1 MSDFTTLESFVDRN
15 VCEPFVRHIRFPQFK
30 NLEPGLRIEFE
41 YPITALV
48 GVNGTNKSSILRA
61 LQGCPSQYNIGDYWF
76 DTELDPISEGDPHR
90 YIHGY
95 FVASQGIVEV
105 IKARVGK
112 TSRGAD
118 YFETSAPRV
127 RDGMAKMPPESTQ
140 DQVFRNKTR
149 WRPIDKNVVYLD
161 FRQEIPAYDILS
173 SFNWRKRDNDIDSKK
188 RRIRKNAPH
197 VARALDVLAAD
208 QRLYGANRILE
219 PADELTAD
227 ELACLSQILGRKYT
241 SVRMVRHDYFGVEGY
256 TAAISTQQMK
266 YSEAYAGSGE
276 FAAIMLVRAVSR
288 APERSLIILDEPET
302 SLHPG
307 AQREL
312 IAFIARQC
320 VLHKHQVVLATHA
333 PSIVTDLPSGA
344 IKLLDVSPGS
354 GRVAL
359 VSGHASP
366 SEAFVRLGVEMRP
379 RSAFVEDELAAELVR
394 RAARTLGQ
402 DFLDSISVRA
412 IPGGAQSILKR
423 VVPVA
428 AATGQEAVILL
439 DGDQRPV
446 SRPRAA
452 VEVADSRLELELDK
466 IGLARN
472 DVFQDGGSASAG
484 SAQVHTRLRQAL
496 EWAETHLDY
505 LPGDSNPEVAIL
517 EAMGEPGL
525 SNGEAK
531 TRWVEITTSRLG
543 LGPAEAPD
551 ARDILHV
558 QREELAAL
566 DDESEIIIQIQDL
579 LARLLPPTT

>member
-1 MSDFTTLESFVDRN
+1 MSDFTTLEAYVGGQ
-15 VCEPFVRHIRFPQFK
+15 VCEPFIRHIRFPQFK
-30 NLEPGLRIEFE
+30 NLEPGLRIDFD

-95 FVASQGIVEV
+95 NVPSVGLVEV

-127 RDGMAKMPPESTQ
+127 RDGMAKMPAESAPSRP
-140 DQVFRNKTR
+140 FRNKTR
-149 WRPIDKNVVYLD
+149 WRPVEKNVIYLD

-173 SFNWRKRDNDIDSKK
+173 NFNWRKQENDVDSKK

-197 VARALDVLAAD
+197 VARALVSLAAD

-219 PADELTAD
+219 PADELAPEELTA
-227 ELACLSQILGRKYT
+227 LSRVLGREYT

-256 TAAISTQQMK
+256 TAAISTQQLD

-288 APERSLIILDEPET
+288 APDRSLIILDEPET

-320 VLHKHQVVLATHA
+320 VIHKHQVVIATHA
-333 PSIVTDLPSGA
+333 PSIVTDLPAAA
-344 IKLLDVSPGS
+344 IKLLDMSPLTGH
-354 GRVAL
+354 VAL
-359 VSGHASP
+359 VSGQASP
-366 SEAFVRLGVEMRP
+366 SEAFVRLGAEVRP
-379 RSAFVEDELAAELVR
+379 RSAIVEDELAAELVR
-394 RAARTLGQ
+394 RAARTRGQ
-402 DFLDSISVRA
+402 DFLNSISVQPV
-412 IPGGAQSILKR
+412 PGGAQSIVKR

-428 AATGQEAVILL
+428 AATGQDVVIIL
-439 DGDQRPV
+439 DGDQRPDPPP
-446 SRPRAA
+446 RPAL
-452 VEVADSRLELELDK
+452 EVADSRLESELHK
-466 IGLARN
+466 IGLSRN
-472 DVFQDGGSASAG
+472 DVFRDGGSAHNQQ
-484 SAQVHTRLRQAL
+484 AQAHARLRQTL
-496 EWAETHLDY
+496 VWAETHLDY
-505 LPGDSNPEVAIL
+505 LPGESNPEVEIL
-517 EAMGEPGL
+517 AAMGEAGL
-525 SNGEAK
+525 SNDEAK
-531 TRWVEITTSRLG
+531 TRWVEIATAKLG
-543 LGPAEAPD
+543 LGATESPNSQ
-551 ARDILHV
+551 DILLV
-558 QREELAAL
+558 QREALAAL
-566 DDESEIIIQIQDL
+566 DDASEVIATVRDL
-579 LARLLPPTT
+579 LVRLLPLSN